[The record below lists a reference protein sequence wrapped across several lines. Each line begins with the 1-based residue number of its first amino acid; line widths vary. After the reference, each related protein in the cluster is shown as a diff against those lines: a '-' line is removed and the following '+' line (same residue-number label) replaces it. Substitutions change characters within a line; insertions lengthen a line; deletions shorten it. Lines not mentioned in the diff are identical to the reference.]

1 MKLRIVLLSLVA
13 VLLLSAVAEAA
24 QFLPFGQAR
33 RLSKVWTREACEA
46 RGPSCGSWKVGHCG
60 RIAPERVDCVAAVV
74 FKSGEFCVFI
84 LENRVKSDGFIH
96 QRRRHLECEHV

>member
-24 QFLPFGQAR
+24 YFLPFGQAR

-46 RGPSCGSWKVGHCG
+46 RGPSCGSWKVGHCA
-60 RIAPERVDCVAAVV
+60 RIAQERVDCVAAVA

-84 LENRVKSDGFIH
+84 LENRVKGDGFIH